1 MQLGISV
8 VVHMD
13 KVKEF
18 RETEYLKLQCNNN
31 NINSTKAITIT
42 VLTATDITLTYNVI
56 YPRFNNNKYKF

>member
-8 VVHMD
+8 VVHMN
-13 KVKEF
+13 KVNRF

-42 VLTATDITLTYNVI
+42 VLTSTATYITLTNNFK
-56 YPRFNNNKYKF
+56 YPRLNNNK